1 MFFTI
6 SKAKDFSRYTIFHD
20 LSNGYVLGVDDGWE
34 KLVLGEDTI
43 YYKGYSS
50 ELESLSTIVSKLAS
64 DPKLQFKGNF
74 CAIVDSAG
82 KVKVLHDD
90 KRAFAIWAGEEKV
103 SNLEPVGMHVRYGT
117 SPSVTVTSNPLV
129 ENNKMLF
136 DLYPEQEYD
145 TVLQKVH
152 DTLNTTFENFLTHN
166 TRPLKMFL
174 SGGTDTALIYSYL
187 KKFTSKFELVDYEYV
202 KHTDFYKKNFG
213 HRLKNFDDYQGI
225 HSWGSEP
232 ASLLSGVGGG
242 NYCLKGT
249 PLANIYL
256 LSHGTSMNNLLADNE
271 SAYYYYHNTTEDIQR
286 QYREQADS
294 WKIQTVIKNK
304 DLTRKYILDKLC
316 NLRGQGH
323 WHLDSTITFTP
334 FQDMRLTQLVLSL
347 PFEEF
352 KQQAIDG
359 KLNKDLIRMNDP
371 DVLNFVDKHKDT
383 WTLDQG

>member
-145 TVLQKVH
+145 TVL
-152 DTLNTTFENFLTHN
+152 
-166 TRPLKMFL
+166 
-174 SGGTDTALIYSYL
+174 
-187 KKFTSKFELVDYEYV
+187 
-202 KHTDFYKKNFG
+202 
-213 HRLKNFDDYQGI
+213 
-225 HSWGSEP
+225 
-232 ASLLSGVGGG
+232 
-242 NYCLKGT
+242 
-249 PLANIYL
+249 
-256 LSHGTSMNNLLADNE
+256 
-271 SAYYYYHNTTEDIQR
+271 
-286 QYREQADS
+286 
-294 WKIQTVIKNK
+294 
-304 DLTRKYILDKLC
+304 
-316 NLRGQGH
+316 
-323 WHLDSTITFTP
+323 
-334 FQDMRLTQLVLSL
+334 
-347 PFEEF
+347 
-352 KQQAIDG
+352 
-359 KLNKDLIRMNDP
+359 
-371 DVLNFVDKHKDT
+371 
-383 WTLDQG
+383 